1 MELNGLEIL
10 YTLLKWLSSY
20 QYTDHFD
27 RRPASYYS
35 ISTLECNFF
44 IYLLLV
50 HLVLDLLELIQLYLR
65 LHEVAH

>member
-10 YTLLKWLSSY
+10 YTVLKLLSSY
-20 QYTDHFD
+20 QCTNYFE
-27 RRPASYYS
+27 RSLASYCS
-35 ISTLECNFF
+35 ISTLECNCF